1 MAALTRHQ
9 NSLYRRK
16 NINTIYQRK
25 NTRSIYGGGWWDNV
39 KKFGQKI
46 WDNRD
51 KIIEIGKKIGESGII
66 GNVKDIYNKV
76 KTGDYK
82 GAVDIAKVGTEKG
95 TKIFNDNQD
104 TIRNILGIGRRRGGA
119 MVMPG
124 GARLSARS
132 SAGAMRMPGGAMVMP
147 GGARSVLKK
156 PDPRMP
162 LVNDVL
168 PQDMPNVNNKP
179 DIMPRK
185 YVKKMSKQ
193 YIRKIT
199 GKGIT
204 RL

>member
-124 GARLSARS
+124 GAR
-132 SAGAMRMPGGAMVMP
+132 
-147 GGARSVLKK
+147 SVLKK